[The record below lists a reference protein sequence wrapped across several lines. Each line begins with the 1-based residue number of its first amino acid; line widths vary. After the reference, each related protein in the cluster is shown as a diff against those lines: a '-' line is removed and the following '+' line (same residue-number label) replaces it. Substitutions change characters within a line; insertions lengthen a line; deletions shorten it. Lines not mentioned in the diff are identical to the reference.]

1 MVSLGG
7 ANGAF
12 PAGSI
17 VQFNTV
23 NGVKIEGEVVC
34 FDPNLKVLAIK
45 DTSNPNNKQVLRVF
59 NMQYISEIK
68 EVSGPKKTQDEK
80 EEGYRPVTIQKK
92 AVEQRS
98 NTIESK
104 WQEEMMAEEVSLEG
118 QKAFVALRR
127 TIADCRW
134 NAKDIVVLGTVRVT
148 DPYGEGNATIIQP
161 TSSNPREE
169 ELSTYETRAKVAL
182 GQVQKILA
190 SKQTMGLDIP
200 PACGE
205 TTKSLAA
212 K

>member
-1 MVSLGG
+1 MVSLGA

-80 EEGYRPVTIQKK
+80 EEGYRP

-104 WQEEMMAEEVSLEG
+104 WQEEMMAEEVPLEG

-134 NAKDIVVLGTVRVT
+134 NAKDIVVLGTVRIT

-161 TSSNPREE
+161 TGSNPSE